1 MSSVECVR
9 RIEFDAAHRVIGHEN
24 KCKYVHGHRYVLEI
38 SAESDSLNGLGMV
51 VDFGVLKSIMKG
63 WIDKNLDH
71 NIILS
76 EEDKS
81 LGDFVSNYTG
91 QDVYYISSNP
101 TAENIAL
108 HIKDE
113 IIPQIFDGYSFKIK
127 NIKLYET
134 PNCYVLVN

>member
-1 MSSVECVR
+1 MSMIECTR

-38 SAESDSLNGLGMV
+38 TAESSSLNDLGMV
-51 VDFGVLKSIMKG
+51 VDFGQLKAVMKE

-76 EEDKS
+76 REDEE
-81 LGDFVSNYTG
+81 LGKFISSHTG
-91 QDVYYISSNP
+91 QGVYYIDTNP

-108 HIKDE
+108 HIKDDVVPGLFKGE
-113 IIPQIFDGYSFKIK
+113 VFKIS
-127 NIKLYET
+127 KLKLFET
-134 PNCYVLVN
+134 PNCYVVV